1 MTSSSRRFLVRDRTS
16 LSHAKVEATVGSFET
31 LDAYR
36 RYLAGTYIFRSSLN
50 ESMTGVSLPSQLSL
64 WQWPDLLTDLMCRDM
79 DDLDMPRPGLSCIQK
94 MPAIGPDLESLLGT
108 LYVIEG
114 SSLGARVLY
123 RRAQKLGLTE
133 LFGARHLAA
142 QAQSGERW
150 KRLLELL
157 EAAPELDLD
166 RTVEASEAMFFA
178 VGQAFEEMK
187 NA

>member
-1 MTSSSRRFLVRDRTS
+1 MTSSTRRFLVRDRTS
-16 LSHAKVEATVGSFET
+16 LSHAKVEATVGSFDT

-36 RYLAGTYIFRSSLN
+36 RYLRGSYIFRSALDA
-50 ESMTGVSLPSQLSL
+50 SMTGVIMPEQLLL
-64 WQWPDLLTDLMCRDM
+64 WSGPDVMTELMRLDM
-79 DDLDMPRPGLSCIQK
+79 ADLDMALPVAGGVGR
-94 MPAIGPDLESLLGT
+94 MPSIGPDLESLLGT

-123 RRAQKLGLTE
+123 RRAQKLGLSE
-133 LFGARHLAA
+133 VFGARHLAA

>member
-1 MTSSSRRFLVRDRTS
+1 
-16 LSHAKVEATVGSFET
+16 
-31 LDAYR
+31 
-36 RYLAGTYIFRSSLN
+36 
-50 ESMTGVSLPSQLSL
+50 
-64 WQWPDLLTDLMCRDM
+64 
-79 DDLDMPRPGLSCIQK
+79 LDMPRPGLSCIQT

-133 LFGARHLAA
+133 IFGARHLAA